1 MSRSFGSVPSGQGST
16 AVDGPDTVA
25 YGLGMAKDKK
35 AAALLSPKAASVGAQ
50 VGDSVRLS
58 RELAE
63 TKAELNR
70 VRLEWSK
77 DVRKLAKI
85 QDILSNDYDETE
97 A

>member
-1 MSRSFGSVPSGQGST
+1 M
-16 AVDGPDTVA
+16 A

-35 AAALLSPKAASVGAQ
+35 AADLLSRKAASVGAQ

-70 VRLEWSK
+70 VRLELIKSLH
-77 DVRKLAKI
+77 KLAMI
-85 QDILSNDYDETE
+85 QHILSNDYDETDP
-97 A
+97 